1 LPFSFQKAI
10 VTNPGLVRQSSKE
23 GEPVWFAGGEEE
35 FYMKLVSGGVKKIV
49 LQQQKRFTGLMFLA
63 MMMCV
68 VLSPVMANEFEANL
82 LKGFDD
88 SIHTLGEYTGQG
100 KWTVV
105 MMWAS
110 DCQVCNAEAKQYV
123 KFHEAHKNKDAR
135 ILGVSL
141 DGQSKKAEARKFIER
156 HGVTFPNL
164 IDEPEKVA
172 NLYSGLTGQPWI
184 GTPTFLVYSPTGE
197 LLATQ
202 VGAVSTE
209 IIESFIEKESAQ
221 KKSNENAKESTR

>member
-1 LPFSFQKAI
+1 MRLISA
-10 VTNPGLVRQSSKE
+10 
-23 GEPVWFAGGEEE
+23 
-35 FYMKLVSGGVKKIV
+35 GVKKIM
-49 LQQQKRFTGLMFLA
+49 LQQEKRFTGLMFLA

-110 DCQVCNAEAKQYV
+110 DCHACNAEAKQYV
-123 KFHEAHKNKDAR
+123 KFHEAHKDKDAI

-141 DGQSKKAEARKFIER
+141 DGQSKKTEARQFIQR
-156 HGVTFPNL
+156 HGVTFHNL

-184 GTPTFLVYSPTGE
+184 GTPTFLVYSPAGE
-197 LLATQ
+197 LLAAQ
-202 VGAVSTE
+202 VGAVSTD
-209 IIESFIEKESAQ
+209 IIESFINKESKKESAQ
-221 KKSNENAKESTR
+221 

>member
-1 LPFSFQKAI
+1 MRLQINSLKKTAM
-10 VTNPGLVRQSSKE
+10 RQRTRL
-23 GEPVWFAGGEEE
+23 
-35 FYMKLVSGGVKKIV
+35 Y
-49 LQQQKRFTGLMFLA
+49 GLMFLVMLVMSA
-63 MMMCV
+63 
-68 VLSPVMANEFEANL
+68 VLSPVMANQFEANL
-82 LKGFDD
+82 LKGFDG

-105 MMWAS
+105 MIWAS

-123 KFHEAHKNKDAR
+123 KFHEAHKDKDAR

-184 GTPTFLVYSPTGE
+184 GTPTFLVYSPAGE
-197 LLATQ
+197 LLAAQ

-221 KKSNENAKESTR
+221 KKSKENAKKNTQ